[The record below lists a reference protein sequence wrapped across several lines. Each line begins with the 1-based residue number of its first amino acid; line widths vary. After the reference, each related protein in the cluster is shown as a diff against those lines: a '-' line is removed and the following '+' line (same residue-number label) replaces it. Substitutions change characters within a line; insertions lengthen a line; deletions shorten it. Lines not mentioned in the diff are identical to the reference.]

1 MEATGSTIIKALEG
15 VYAQCRTKHTDLPT
29 NVVFITGKGANKRG
43 VKLGHFAV
51 DRWSAREDYQG
62 GSETV
67 SEIFI
72 GGECLA
78 RGPVAVLKT
87 VVHESVH
94 ALAAV
99 REIKDTS
106 RQNRYHNRRFL
117 QLAEELGM
125 EYTFDE
131 PCSKQGFSQVTL
143 CDSTID
149 SYDLDELD
157 RAISA
162 AIDAGAV
169 VAEPPAPRKPRQV
182 VVLTFESDQESF
194 EVSVKVY
201 EDLADRLD
209 THTATLELR

>member
-1 MEATGSTIIKALEG
+1 
-15 VYAQCRTKHTDLPT
+15 
-29 NVVFITGKGANKRG
+29 
-43 VKLGHFAV
+43 
-51 DRWSAREDYQG
+51 
-62 GSETV
+62 
-67 SEIFI
+67 
-72 GGECLA
+72 
-78 RGPVAVLKT
+78 
-87 VVHESVH
+87 
-94 ALAAV
+94 
-99 REIKDTS
+99 
-106 RQNRYHNRRFL
+106 
-117 QLAEELGM
+117 M